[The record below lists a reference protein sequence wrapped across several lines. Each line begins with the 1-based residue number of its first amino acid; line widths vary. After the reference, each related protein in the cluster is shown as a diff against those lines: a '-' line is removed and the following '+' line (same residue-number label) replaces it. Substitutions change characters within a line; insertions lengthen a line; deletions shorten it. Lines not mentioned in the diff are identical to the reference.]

1 MKAQSVVRFVMVL
14 CLMFLPAAVWAQQ
27 ATGTIAGVVKDT
39 SGAVMP
45 GVTVEAASPALIEK
59 VRTVVTDDQ
68 GQYKI
73 VNLLPGTYTVTFT
86 LTGFSTVKR
95 EGLELTSSFTA
106 NVNADLKVGTV
117 EETVTVSGQAP
128 VVDTQNIMQQT
139 TVARG
144 TLDAIPTT
152 KRLGQYATIV
162 PGATY
167 ANPTLQDVGGTAGE
181 GGAFGIH
188 GGRSGDL
195 AINFEGMNQSLMGL
209 GVYSFNSQTIQEVVL
224 ETSGISAEAS
234 SGGVQVNVVSK
245 DGGNLL
251 SGGFSGAWS
260 GPSLQSSNLTD
271 ALRARGLNTDVS
283 IRKNYDA
290 GGALGGPVRKDKLWF
305 FVAARGW
312 GAQQYA
318 QGENYNLSKNPL
330 FYIPDP
336 NQVAHTDEKFKDA
349 SLRLTWQASPKNKI
363 VFSQSVQS
371 NCSCPFGL
379 LGVGGTQQAPKPA
392 PEALA
397 EHVYNPN
404 YLPLITWTYPAT
416 NKLLVEA
423 GASANILVVNSK
435 LLPPSGPND
444 IQITDLAANI
454 VYGSNAVNNGYS
466 GSYGKL
472 IQDQYHERIAASYIT
487 GSHAFKGGFDLS
499 QIIRGKPDQFTD
511 PNQIHGAWDF
521 TFRGT
526 VPQSVRIWAVP
537 FGAVDRADKVG
548 LFGQDQWTVR
558 KLTLNLGLRYDSYLG
573 SRPAVHFPAG
583 FFVPARDFPAGTDAP
598 NWKNVDPRVGAA
610 YDLFGNGKTAL
621 KVSLGRYIPLL
632 TGAVN
637 NPADNQAASATRT
650 WTDTNGN
657 YIPDCVLDAS
667 VPGANGECGRLSD
680 ATFGQVRAGNT
691 RYASDALSGFNK
703 QFYNWQTS
711 VSLQQQIREGLA
723 LNVGYFRT
731 WYGGFL
737 VTDNQAVTA
746 ANYSPYCI
754 TAPVDSRLPGGGGN
768 QICGLY
774 DVNPA
779 QFGLTDKLVTQ
790 SSNYG
795 KQTEVFNG
803 VDATLNARFGQG
815 GQFSGGLSAGRTV
828 TDNCAITLANPQIVA
843 GVGANAFG
851 GSASN
856 TTSPLLPAFCHI
868 SRPWSAATQVK
879 FLVVYPLP
887 WQLRASATYQNIPGI
902 PITASYPATSGQ
914 ILPSLGRNLSA
925 GATANVRIDLI
936 PPNTVFEDRIQQV
949 DVRITRSFTMGKI
962 KVRGNFDV
970 YNALNAAAVL
980 ADNTGYG
987 SSWLQ
992 PAQILGG
999 RLLKVSAILEF

>member
-1 MKAQSVVRFVMVL
+1 MKFQRITLLVVAG
-14 CLMFLPAAVWAQQ
+14 CLLFLPAAAWAQQ
-27 ATGTIAGVVKDT
+27 ATGTIAGVVKDA

-59 VRTVVTDDQ
+59 VRSVVTDEQ

-73 VNLLPGTYTVTFT
+73 VNIVPGTYTVSFT
-86 LTGFSTVKR
+86 LPGFSTFKR
-95 EGLELTSSFTA
+95 DGLELSSSFTA
-106 NVNADLKVGTV
+106 TVNAEMKVGAL

-128 VVDTQNIMQQT
+128 VVDTQNVQQQT
-139 TVARG
+139 TIARG

-152 KRLGQYATIV
+152 KRLGQYATII

-195 AINFEGMNQSLMGL
+195 VINFEGMNQSLMGL
-209 GVYSFNSQTIQEVVL
+209 GVYSFNSQTFSEVVL

-234 SGGVQVNVVSK
+234 SGGVQVNIVPK
-245 DGGNLL
+245 DGGNQL
-251 SGGFSGAWS
+251 SGSFATAWS

-283 IRKNYDA
+283 IKKNYDV
-290 GGALGGPVRKDKLWF
+290 GGALGGPIKKDKLWF
-305 FVAARGW
+305 FTAVRGW

-318 QGENYNLSKNPL
+318 QGSNYNLTQGTL
-330 FYIPDP
+330 FYTPDP
-336 NQVAHTDEKFKDA
+336 NRIAHTDEYFRDA
-349 SLRLTWQASPKNKI
+349 SLRLTWQAAAKHKI
-363 VFSQSVQS
+363 VFSDSIQR

-397 EHVYNPN
+397 EHVYDPN
-404 YLPLITWTYPAT
+404 YLPVVTWSYPAT
-416 NKLLVEA
+416 NRLLLEA
-423 GASANILVVNSK
+423 GASANILQVNSK
-435 LLPPSGPND
+435 LLPPAGPND
-444 IQITDLAANI
+444 IQVTDTLRNI

-466 GSYGKL
+466 GSYGIL
-472 IQDQYHERIAASYIT
+472 FQNQFHQRFAASYIT
-487 GSHAFKGGFDLS
+487 GSHAFKAGLDLN
-499 QIIRGKPDQFTD
+499 QNMRGQPGRFTD
-511 PNQIHGAWDF
+511 PNQIHGARDY

-537 FGAVDRADKVG
+537 FGANDRSDKLGV
-548 LFGQDQWTVR
+548 FVQDQWTNKR
-558 KLTLNLGLRYDSYLG
+558 LTLNMGLRYDSYKG
-573 SRPAVHFPAG
+573 SYPATHFPAG
-583 FFVPARDFPAGTDAP
+583 FFVPARDFPAGDDSP
-598 NWKNVDPRVGAA
+598 NWKNVDPRLGAA
-610 YDLFGNGKTAL
+610 YDLFGNGKSAI
-621 KVSLGRYIPLL
+621 KVSLGRFIPLA
-632 TGAVN
+632 TAAVN
-637 NPADNQAASATRT
+637 NPADNQVASATRT

-680 ATFGQVRAGNT
+680 QAFGQVRAGNT
-691 RYASDALSGFNK
+691 RLADDALSGFNK
-703 QFYNWQTS
+703 QAFNWQTS
-711 VSLQQQIREGLA
+711 VSLQQQLREGMA

-731 WYGGFL
+731 WYGGFNA
-737 VTDNQAVTA
+737 TDNRAVTP
-746 ANYSPYCI
+746 ANFTSYCI

-779 QFGLTDKLVTQ
+779 QFGLTDNLVTQ
-790 SSNYG
+790 AANYG

-803 VDATLNARFGQG
+803 VDVTLNSRFGQG
-815 GQFSGGLSAGRTV
+815 GQFSGGLSVGRTV
-828 TDNCAITLANPQIVA
+828 TDNCYTMGNPQLVFA
-843 GVGANAFG
+843 
-851 GSASN
+851 GSAGG
-856 TTSPLLPAFCHI
+856 TTAPRTLENCHI

-887 WQLRASATYQNIPGI
+887 WGLRTSATYQNIPGI
-902 PITASYPATSGQ
+902 PITASYPAQ
-914 ILPSLGRNLSA
+914 NAEILSSLGRNLSA
-925 GATANVRIDLI
+925 GSTAQVRIDLI

-949 DVRITRSFTMGKI
+949 DFRVTRSFTMGKL
-962 KVRGNFDV
+962 KLRGNFDV

-980 ADNTGYG
+980 ADNTGFG
-987 SSWLQ
+987 SNWLQ

-999 RLLKVSAILEF
+999 RLLKVSALLEF